1 MNLGKENEYIE
12 FKKSTS
18 LIKEGL
24 QSVSAILNKNNK
36 GTIYFGVKD
45 NGDVCGLQI
54 GNDTLNKLSQEL
66 FNQIKPSFFYTVD
79 LKNTAEGKSFIQVD
93 FNGTNTPYSAYGRYY
108 LRFHDEDRIMDNDL
122 LRDFYLSKRKDYS
135 KWEKDIS
142 NETIECV
149 DEELL
154 KKYIEEAQNKKRIS
168 YSYTNSKDI
177 LGKLGLLY
185 DTNTLNNAG
194 RALFSKNKPV
204 QLKLA
209 KFATDTRTTVLELNV
224 YEGNIYECIEKAMN
238 FYIDNINWSASF
250 DGSIRRIE
258 EPEIPLVAIR
268 EIVVNAFCH
277 GDYNAVTSFELD
289 IYKNRVCIYSPGQ
302 FPKPYT
308 PEMFAKQGIEAIPL
322 NTLIS
327 NVLYKNGTIE
337 QFSTGFSRAFD
348 VCEKESIKYDYTQT
362 QDGFRFTFYRPNT
375 DINIIKLNLTENE
388 VFGLLKEDS
397 DYTAKELAFKL
408 NKTER
413 TINRALAKLKMAGY
427 IRRNGSDKKGRWII
441 TE

>member
-1 MNLGKENEYIE
+1 MNIGKENEYVE

-18 LIKEGL
+18 LTKEGL
-24 QSVSAILNKNNK
+24 QSVSAILNKNGR

-45 NGDVCGLQI
+45 NGDVCGQQI
-54 GNDTLNKLSQEL
+54 GSDTLNKLSQEL
-66 FNQIKPSFFYTVD
+66 FNQIKPSFYYNINLRNTVD
-79 LKNTAEGKSFIQVD
+79 GDSFIQVD

-108 LRFHDEDRIMDNDL
+108 LRFHDEDRIMDNDM

-135 KWEKDIS
+135 KWEKENSEDKIGS
-142 NETIECV
+142 V

-154 KKYIEEAQNKKRIS
+154 KNYINRAQNKKRIS

-185 DTNTLNNAG
+185 DANTLNNAG
-194 RALFSKNKPV
+194 RVLFSKNKPV

-209 KFATDTRTTVLELNV
+209 KFATESRTTVLELDSF
-224 YEGNIYECIEKAMN
+224 EGNIYECIDKAIK
-238 FYIDNINWSASF
+238 FYTENINWSISF

-258 EPEIPLVAIR
+258 KPEIPLIAIR
-268 EIVVNAFCH
+268 EIIVNAFSH

-308 PEMFAKQGIEAIPL
+308 PEMFAKHGIEAIPL
-322 NTLIS
+322 NALIS
-327 NVLYKNGTIE
+327 NVLYKDGTIE
-337 QFSTGFSRAFD
+337 QFSTGFSRTFD
-348 VCEKESIKYDYTQT
+348 ICKKESIKYDYTQT

-375 DINIIKLNLTENE
+375 EVIKINLNQTENE
-388 VFGLLKEDS
+388 VFSLLKENES
-397 DYTAKELAFKL
+397 YTTKELAIKL
-408 NKTER
+408 NKSDR
-413 TINRALAKLKMAGY
+413 TINRALAKLKSIEY
-427 IRRNGSDKKGRWII
+427 IKRNGSDKKGKWII
-441 TE
+441 VE